1 MTNSVALWILLIGVI
16 SFSSY
21 ITIVLTNSY
30 LVSMLN
36 VSGVDGEKL
45 TQSAKNIRRVLKSI
59 AWAHDPCGVC
69 SQNRFSI
76 VKVYEM
82 GIYVLCQNCGNS
94 TENPYHVSL
103 TVKGEEK
110 EFHNYFNNYMRI
122 AIELNKNPN
131 INISKWFSEKY
142 YWPKLIDGECKI
154 EFNALGNSV
163 SKALKVSKQL

>member
-1 MTNSVALWILLIGVI
+1 MTNSVALWILLVGVI

-45 TQSAKNIRRVLKSI
+45 IQSAKNIRRVLKSI

-69 SQNRFSI
+69 SQNRFTV
-76 VKVYEM
+76 VKANEM

-94 TENPYHVSL
+94 PENPYHITL
-103 TVKGEEK
+103 KVKGEER
-110 EFHNYFNNYMRI
+110 EFHKDFNNYMRI

-142 YWPKLIDGECKI
+142 YWPKLIYGEYKI

-163 SKALKVSKQL
+163 GRALKVSKQL

>member
-1 MTNSVALWILLIGVI
+1 MTNSVALWILLTGVI

-36 VSGVDGEKL
+36 VAGVDGEKL
-45 TQSAKNIRRVLKSI
+45 TESAKNIRRVLKSI

-76 VKVYEM
+76 VKVDEM

-94 TENPYHVSL
+94 PENPYHISL
-103 TVKGEEK
+103 KVKGEEK
-110 EFHNYFNNYMRI
+110 EFHKDFNNYMRI
-122 AIELNKNPN
+122 AIELNKNLN
-131 INISKWFSEKY
+131 INISKWLSENY
-142 YWPKLIDGECKI
+142 YWPKLIDGEYKI
-154 EFNALGNSV
+154 EFNALENSV
-163 SKALKVSKQL
+163 DKALKVSKRL